1 MEQKVAIVTGASKG
15 LGRAIAKRLAAE
27 GIQVIACAR
36 SIKLLNTLANEA
48 KKNILPF
55 PCDITDSNQVQS
67 LISFAIE
74 QTGRIDFI
82 INNAGL
88 GHFANIENLSEDD
101 WDEMMQVNL
110 KGSFLTC
117 KYAIPHLK
125 QTKGHIVNISSIAG
139 SVPFAGGGGYCA
151 SKAGLNMLSETLA
164 IELKK
169 HEVRVTT
176 ISPGSIKTQFHQQKD
191 YALEPETVA
200 ETVWNV
206 INAPKSVIFSQITV
220 RPQVPPKL
228 L

>member
-1 MEQKVAIVTGASKG
+1 MAEKVAIVTGASKG
-15 LGRAIAKRLAAE
+15 LGRHIAQRLASE
-27 GIQVIACAR
+27 NVQVVACAR
-36 SIKLLNTLANEA
+36 STELLNTLAKET
-48 KKNILPF
+48 KNRIRPF
-55 PCDITDSNQVQS
+55 TCDITDAKQVQA
-67 LISFAIE
+67 LIQFTIE
-74 QTGRIDFI
+74 QTGRIDYL

-88 GHFANIENLSEDD
+88 GHFAPIEELSEAD

-139 SVPFAGGGGYCA
+139 SVPFAGGGGYCTT
-151 SKAGLNMLSETLA
+151 KAGLNMLSEALA

-176 ISPGSIKTQFHQQKD
+176 ISPGSIKTQFGQTKD
-191 YALEPETVA
+191 YALEPEQVA

-206 INAPKSVIFSQITV
+206 ISAPKSVIFSQITI
-220 RPQVPPKL
+220 RPQVPPAL
-228 L
+228 Q